1 MQCKP
6 SDEAEA
12 MNHGILAKAAMP
24 EPEFCVDGKS
34 SDKPFRMDLRNGLV
48 VVEGAAENSVISFSA
63 HVLPPPAAGGP
74 GSGSGSPEAEG
85 SVDSKSSIENP
96 LNSGPQI
103 GPIVEGRTEH
113 PLGSSAEGITTSDES
128 EKVDPADQQ
137 TTAVEGIAHSENY
150 SDAGSWGKMSDSDSA
165 PRSGEA
171 NLTLSSSEAGASV
184 EDTGGTK
191 EEERR
196 EQEQEE
202 HGASNGE
209 ESVNGVDNCNT
220 PSEEKKSLD
229 EGSRDGEAHQRSLR
243 TEAGG
248 TMNGENPEKL
258 CVRDRQDDNVLHDRE
273 SAGCEE
279 LNADPPEK
287 SSDVGN
293 QNVAASFDSSR
304 GAAGSLEGNSPDTF
318 NGAAAA
324 ASLAP
329 RRTSDAGVSFDGK
342 ISEKSFGSGVSRH
355 GDHHT
360 RHSRGSGG
368 GLPNPALV
376 ERLYN
381 PPHICNHVRC
391 AANNPDYALRQTV
404 PPKKYLVAK
413 KHAYGGMSDK
423 SRRTSCDHV
432 GGSSEKSRR
441 TSCDHDKSYALHSLT
456 DAGPGADKP
465 RNSADSDKA
474 RAVNNDINNSGSGTH
489 AGKSRRTS
497 VDHDRNHVHTTSG
510 APHHKRGKSTPPVG
524 FTPHGAWNASVAID
538 KKHEAHGFWSAAVL
552 DKKHGGHGA
561 GAGGGAWNNSVA
573 VDKKHGDYGPW
584 NASVAIDKKL
594 GERRDRPRSNLPG
607 GAKPGSS
614 KGDLPYGSRRTSNES
629 SITDDRRQKPRRSSY
644 ASEAAA
650 EDRRG
655 RCETPVGEQPGGS
668 SACTPPRAAA
678 GEDGSPSASVGS
690 NLTDQSSSKDAALW
704 QRQHNSPDS
713 SCVTS
718 GHSPSCESLSSI
730 VRSDSRVAARARYEL
745 PTVASNL
752 PKLSSHSPSEWTTG
766 APSKPSWNSST
777 SKVAPVS
784 ATPPSVG
791 SAATTSTLARTFI
804 AKLKESTKT
813 AASAAVAK
821 APSLPSW
828 NSSITVA
835 PNLFD
840 YSTTASGASKM
851 ARRFISEMK
860 QSSKAGRA
868 IKGAKDLADDR
879 VKSGISTPED
889 SATVSSSNE
898 MAVPIP
904 ESSAEKHV
912 DPGFPNPSTPTSK
925 LTRYGSMREGSSI
938 PTPSKLTKVPS
949 MKEKEKESKIP
960 GSVKFGKRGRTWVE
974 AEARKNEIV
983 NLKKG
988 ETAERR
994 LSEEYMTDHTLT
1006 TTVPRDIQGGRV
1018 RSLVHAF
1025 ESLKTAPD
1033 AEHHHS
1039 NDETV
1044 RTQYQLELAALPPS
1058 PSPIAI

>member
-12 MNHGILAKAAMP
+12 MNHGMLAKAAMP
-24 EPEFCVDGKS
+24 EPEFCVDGIS
-34 SDKPFRMDLRNGLV
+34 SEKPFSMDLRNGLV
-48 VVEGAAENSVISFSA
+48 VVEGGEENAVISFSA
-63 HVLPPPAAGGP
+63 RVGPPAAAAAAAAGGP
-74 GSGSGSPEAEG
+74 GPSSGSGSPEAEG

-103 GPIVEGRTEH
+103 GPIVEGQAPH
-113 PLGSSAEGITTSDES
+113 PIGSSAEGTTTRNGS
-128 EKVDPADQQ
+128 EKVDRADQQ
-137 TTAVEGIAHSENY
+137 TTAVDGIAHSENLP
-150 SDAGSWGKMSDSDSA
+150 DADRGGKMADGDGG
-165 PRSGEA
+165 PRSGDA
-171 NLTLSSSEAGASV
+171 NLTISSSEVGASV
-184 EDTGGTK
+184 QDTGGTQ
-191 EEERR
+191 EEEEKEKEQRELEL

-202 HGASNGE
+202 HGASKGE
-209 ESVNGVDNCNT
+209 ESVNA
-220 PSEEKKSLD
+220 PSDEKKSLD
-229 EGSRDGEAHQRSLR
+229 GESRDGEAHQRSLR

-258 CVRDRQDDNVLHDRE
+258 CERDRQDDNVLYERV
-273 SAGCEE
+273 SAGCQG

-287 SSDVGN
+287 SSDVGDPD
-293 QNVAASFDSSR
+293 VAASFDSSR
-304 GAAGSLEGNSPDTF
+304 GAASCLERNSPDTF
-318 NGAAAA
+318 HGSAAG

-329 RRTSDAGVSFDGK
+329 HRTSDAGVSFDGK
-342 ISEKSFGSGVSRH
+342 ISEKSFGSSVSRRGSH
-355 GDHHT
+355 RT

-413 KHAYGGMSDK
+413 KHAYGGVSDK
-423 SRRTSCDHV
+423 SRRTSCDNV

-456 DAGPGADKP
+456 NAGPGADKAR
-465 RNSADSDKA
+465 RNSADPDKA
-474 RAVNNDINNSGSGTH
+474 RAGNNSVNNGGSGNH

-538 KKHEAHGFWSAAVL
+538 KKHEAHGFWSAPVH
-552 DKKHGGHGA
+552 DRKHGEQAA

-584 NASVAIDKKL
+584 NGSVAVDKKL

-607 GAKPGSS
+607 GGGAKHGST
-614 KGDLPYGSRRTSNES
+614 KGDLAFGSRRASNS
-629 SITDDRRQKPRRSSY
+629 PPSRTIGGRSRG
-644 ASEAAA
+644 EAR
-650 EDRRG
+650 EN
-655 RCETPVGEQPGGS
+655 
-668 SACTPPRAAA
+668 
-678 GEDGSPSASVGS
+678 GSPAASVGS
-690 NLTDQSSSKDAALW
+690 NITDQSSPKDAALW
-704 QRQHNSPDS
+704 QRQQTSPDS

-718 GHSPSCESLSSI
+718 GHSPSCESLSSV
-730 VRSDSRVAARARYEL
+730 VRSDSRVATRARYEL
-745 PTVASNL
+745 PTVASQV
-752 PKLSSHSPSEWTTG
+752 PKPASHSPSESTTG
-766 APSKPSWNSST
+766 SLSKPSWNSST
-777 SKVAPVS
+777 SKVALAA

-791 SAATTSTLARTFI
+791 SAAATSSLARTFI

-840 YSTTASGASKM
+840 YSTTASGASKL

-868 IKGAKDLADDR
+868 IKGAEDQSDARAKVGA
-879 VKSGISTPED
+879 STPEG
-889 SATVSSSNE
+889 SATVSSSSNE
-898 MAVPIP
+898 MSVPIP

-938 PTPSKLTKVPS
+938 PTPSKLAKVPS

-974 AEARKNEIV
+974 AEARKNETV

-1058 PSPIAI
+1058 PSPIAA